1 MKCGKVHIFWEGHKT
16 LRNLHPTFDWHY
28 IGQKVEISQSFV
40 TFSEYMNFTYLEN
53 ITLVVFRKVSTRPA
67 LIHHQGFLG
76 STKEDKWCLK
86 NQPPIG
92 IFKSFMKE
100 RMLSIR
106 DPTFQFLELKIRRV
120 WNTIY
125 VLQLKFMYS
134 NIFLEGH

>member
-1 MKCGKVHIFWEGHKT
+1 
-16 LRNLHPTFDWHY
+16 
-28 IGQKVEISQSFV
+28 
-40 TFSEYMNFTYLEN
+40 MNFTYLEN

-92 IFKSFMKE
+92 IFKSFIKE

-106 DPTFQFLELKIRRV
+106 DPTFQFLEVKTCRV
-120 WNTIY
+120 WKTID
-125 VLQLKFMYS
+125 VLQLKFIYS
-134 NIFLEGH
+134 WKATEIWRNLNCIINYFVALVFCLLFEIWGKNKIGKVALNLVQTR